1 MTTQEIRNKKNAFR
15 KQYKKI
21 RADISDKDVKSRQ
34 IAENLLESMSYKYA
48 KVILVYYAKADEPDT
63 VLIAETAL
71 RDGKAVYFPKSYADG
86 IMKFYRAYSLEELD
100 DGMFGIKEPNENAE
114 EYTPCGTAELC
125 IVPGVCFDHN
135 GYRIGYGKGYYDRFL
150 SKFKG
155 ISAGLAFSECISDE
169 PVPFEKR
176 HDKQLNLIISEKG
189 LELIGCK

>member
-1 MTTQEIRNKKNAFR
+1 MTTQEIRNKKNALR

-21 RADISDKDVKSRQ
+21 RADISDKDVKSCQ
-34 IAENLLESMSYKYA
+34 IAENLLASMSYKYA
-48 KVILVYYAKADEPDT
+48 KTVLIYSAKTDEPDT
-63 VLIAETAL
+63 VQIAEAAL
-71 RDGKAVYFPKSYADG
+71 RDGKRVYFPKSYSDG
-86 IMKFYRAYSLEELD
+86 IMKFFRVSLLSELT
-100 DGMFGIKEPNENAE
+100 DGMFGIKEPDEKAE

-125 IVPGVCFDHN
+125 IVPGVCFDRN

-155 ISAGLAFSECISDE
+155 ISAGLAFSECISNE